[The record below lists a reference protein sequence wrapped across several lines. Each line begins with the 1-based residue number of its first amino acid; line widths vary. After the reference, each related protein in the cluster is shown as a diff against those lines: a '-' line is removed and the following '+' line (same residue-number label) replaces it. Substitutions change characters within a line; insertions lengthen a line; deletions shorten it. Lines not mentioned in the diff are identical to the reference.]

1 MSATY
6 STRKITANGNVSK
19 KNVLLVNFLG
29 GIAWGLG
36 SVIGATI
43 IVAIL
48 VWLLN
53 TLGLFNFV
61 KDYIPQNIYIRPQAQ
76 NKE

>member
-1 MSATY
+1 MSPY

-19 KNVLLVNFLG
+19 KNVLIVNFLG

-48 VWLLN
+48 VWILN
-53 TLGLFNFV
+53 TLGLFSFV
-61 KDYIPQNIYIRPQAQ
+61 KDYFPENIYIRPQIQ
-76 NKE
+76 QPK

>member
-1 MSATY
+1 MSPY
-6 STRKITANGNVSK
+6 SNKKITANGNVSK
-19 KNVLLVNFLG
+19 KNVLVVNFLG

-53 TLGLFNFV
+53 TVGLFEFV
-61 KDYIPQNIYIRPQAQ
+61 KDYIPQNIYIRPQVQ
-76 NKE
+76 TPD

>member
-1 MSATY
+1 MSPY
-6 STRKITANGNVSK
+6 SNKKITANSNVSK

-53 TLGLFNFV
+53 SLGLFTYV
-61 KDYIPQNIYIRPQAQ
+61 KDYLPDNIYIRPQIK
-76 NKE
+76 NNN